1 MNIAL
6 FPGSFDPITVAHT
19 DILRRALPL
28 FDKVIVA
35 IGLNNNKQSYFDFE
49 VRRKML
55 EATFKDNPKI
65 EVQTYNGLTVDFCH
79 EVGAKFMIR
88 GIRSVS
94 DFEYEKAIAQMNNA
108 MQPNIESIFILS
120 RPGYSAISS
129 TIVRD
134 IIRNSGKVEQFVPKE
149 IIPFL
154 IQNSQ

>member
-6 FPGSFDPITVAHT
+6 FPGSFDPITIAHT
-19 DILRRALPL
+19 DILKRAMPL
-28 FDKVIVA
+28 FDKIIVG
-35 IGLNNNKQSYFDFE
+35 IGLNNTKQPYFDADL
-49 VRRKML
+49 RMKML
-55 EATFKDNPKI
+55 EATFSNYPKI
-65 EVQTYNGLTVDFCH
+65 EVRSYSGLTVQFCQ
-79 EVGAKFMIR
+79 EIGANFMIR

-108 MQPNIESIFILS
+108 MQPDIESIFILS

-134 IIRNSGKVEQFVPKE
+134 IIRNNGKVEQFVPKE

-154 IQNSQ
+154 S